1 MIDYFLLNRNFT
13 FITSVSIFLGL
24 ALNGVDFSY
33 SDLVV
38 MYVLY
43 DKCFFFAVNIF
54 ITFPIK
60 IVSALQFIS
69 SVFSAVA
76 RATVMVG
83 TQLN

>member
-1 MIDYFLLNRNFT
+1 
-13 FITSVSIFLGL
+13 
-24 ALNGVDFSY
+24 
-33 SDLVV
+33 

-60 IVSALQFIS
+60 TVSALQFIS

-76 RATVMVG
+76 RATEMVG
-83 TQLN
+83 TQLNWTFAHKNWYFTATIHALFEQI